1 MHLRQLSSER
11 KLLNKNMH
19 FLWQLPLLVLVEI
32 NDKLIANVFAK
43 LIIKIFLSLFS
54 LVLALQRQTD
64 TNWRS
69 LNSLDRRREKKT
81 TDRK

>member
-1 MHLRQLSSER
+1 VHLRQLSSER